1 MEECEVNDRT
11 YLKLE
16 RSLLYFGQT
25 DRIATKRVNK
35 LEFKVWG
42 ACAYRE
48 SIVTN
53 VPFDRV
59 GRHEANTNDFGI
71 RGYVLVILK
80 RIMLVNHYGSSCSCK
95 NGRDERGSSRLL
107 VKW

>member
-1 MEECEVNDRT
+1 MGCCRCGLNEPVSGCEGNVEVNDRT
-11 YLKLE
+11 YLKLG

-25 DRIATKRVNK
+25 DRIATKRVNR
-35 LEFKVWG
+35 LEFGVLG

-59 GRHEANTNDFGI
+59 GRHEAT
-71 RGYVLVILK
+71 RMTLVFVA
-80 RIMLVNHYGSSCSCK
+80 MF
-95 NGRDERGSSRLL
+95 
-107 VKW
+107 